1 MIRDQIA
8 PYHALPI
15 ETGCWGEWRR
25 SMGAG
30 EARPKFADLTRLR
43 QVLMHPK
50 KYRTDNC
57 AGGRLAEQPR
67 TQEYHRGPRHNRHA
81 NHCDRSGN
89 PEGVKAPTNPRP
101 TIRPVSPCSTEGA
114 QARSQQLYQKN
125 LHHVGFST
133 VNRPSRCCAQREMS
147 RRFTRL
153 SLQIC
158 LHRKERL
165 TVWLVT
171 PVGRKSLQFAGY
183 GKRNIAVST
192 C

>member
-1 MIRDQIA
+1 MIRDRIA
-8 PYHALPI
+8 PHHALSI

-25 SMGAG
+25 SVGAG
-30 EARPKFADLTRLR
+30 EARPKFADLAGFR
-43 QVLMHPK
+43 QISMNPK
-50 KYRTDNC
+50 KYRTYNC
-57 AGGRLAEQPR
+57 AGDPWAEQSR
-67 TQEYHRGPRHNRHA
+67 TKEYHRGPRHNRHA

-89 PEGVKAPTNPRP
+89 PEGVKARTNPRP
-101 TIRPVSPCSTEGA
+101 IIRPVGPCSTEGA

-133 VNRPSRCCAQREMS
+133 VNRPGRCCAQREMS

-158 LHRKERL
+158 LPRKERL

-171 PVGRKSLQFAGY
+171 PLCRKSLQLAGY
-183 GKRNIAVST
+183 GKWNITVST
-192 C
+192 Y